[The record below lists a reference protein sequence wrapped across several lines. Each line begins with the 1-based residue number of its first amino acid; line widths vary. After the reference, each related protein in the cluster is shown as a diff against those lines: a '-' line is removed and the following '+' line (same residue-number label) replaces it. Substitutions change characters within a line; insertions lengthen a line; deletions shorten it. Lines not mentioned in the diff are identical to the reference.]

1 MNRRLKMADK
11 IVCDDWATV
20 KHRTQTV
27 SRCYKAGE
35 ISDVDIHAN
44 IADIVLGKKAAR
56 ERDDEFI
63 YFNAVGLAYV
73 DVSIA
78 HAMFKLAETQN
89 SGRIL
94 DLQNTMIFDK
104 NLKGKIRL

>member
-1 MNRRLKMADK
+1 
-11 IVCDDWATV
+11 
-20 KHRTQTV
+20 
-27 SRCYKAGE
+27 
-35 ISDVDIHAN
+35 VDIHAN